1 MTGNG
6 EHTTYQN
13 ADFSGGWFF
22 MTLLYPQ
29 KNHWCHYWTIR
40 SSKCKVPIH
49 TPEAI
54 HTRVPYPQGPNP
66 YPFEEIEIF

>member
-22 MTLLYPQ
+22 YDIALPTEKSLVSLLDHQ
-29 KNHWCHYWTIR
+29 IIKM
-40 SSKCKVPIH
+40 
-49 TPEAI
+49 
-54 HTRVPYPQGPNP
+54 
-66 YPFEEIEIF
+66 

>member
-13 ADFSGGWFF
+13 ADFSGEWFF

-29 KNHWCHYWTIR
+29 KNHWCHYWTI
-40 SSKCKVPIH
+40 KI
-49 TPEAI
+49 
-54 HTRVPYPQGPNP
+54 
-66 YPFEEIEIF
+66 